1 MRKGLKFMKFNR
13 KKSASFIIIMAFV
26 MSFMTGCTDNGSV
39 HTNTTEIGI
48 NSNSDSNAEF
58 DVLSDDVE
66 DKAKEIESY
75 IDSYFYFEEDF
86 ETREEAYYDG
96 IMAGLDDP
104 YSVYY
109 TPEEYQELLEEDEGE
124 YVGIGVTVSKDME
137 TNEVYIVKPIV
148 GSPAEAAGLKPQDVF
163 VEIDG
168 VEITADMEL
177 EEVVDMIR
185 GEEGTTAHIKIYREG
200 ETDYLDFEIVRQQV
214 QNVTVSYEMLENNI
228 GYILVDQFIMN
239 TPEQFKAAL
248 DDLES
253 QGMTSLIIDMRNNPG
268 GLLNAV
274 TEMCDYIIE
283 DGIIVYTE
291 DKYGNVI
298 NTWET
303 EDDESLDIPMV
314 VLVNGDSASASEIFT
329 GCMKDYGKATIVG
342 TTTYGKGIVQSLFPL
357 SDGSAIKLT
366 IAKYFTPNGSD
377 IHEKGIEPDIEV
389 DLPDELKTE
398 IEISHE
404 EDTQLQAAIEVLCE

>member
-1 MRKGLKFMKFNR
+1 MFMKFNG
-13 KKSASFIIIMAFV
+13 KKSMALIIVMALV
-26 MSFMTGCTDNGSV
+26 LSFMTGCTDNGSV
-39 HTNTTEIGI
+39 HTNTTEIGGSSNAD
-48 NSNSDSNAEF
+48 NSGAEF
-58 DVLSDDVE
+58 DVLSNDAAE
-66 DKAKEIESY
+66 KAEEIESY
-75 IDSYFYFEEDF
+75 IDNYFYFDEDA
-86 ETREEAYYDG
+86 ESREESYYDG

-124 YVGIGVTVSKDME
+124 YVGIGATVSKDME
-137 TNEVYIVKPIV
+137 TNEVYIVKPII

-214 QNVTVSYEMLENNI
+214 ENVTVAYEMLENNI
-228 GYILVDQFIMN
+228 GYIQVDQFIMN

-253 QGMTSLIIDMRNNPG
+253 QGMTSLIVDMRNNPG
-268 GLLNAV
+268 GLLTAV

-283 DGIIVYTE
+283 DGVIVYTE

>member
-1 MRKGLKFMKFNR
+1 MFMKFNG
-13 KKSASFIIIMAFV
+13 KKSMALIIVMALV
-26 MSFMTGCTDNGSV
+26 LSFMTGCTDNGSV
-39 HTNTTEIGI
+39 HTNTTEIGG
-48 NSNSDSNAEF
+48 NSNADSSGAEF
-58 DVLSDDVE
+58 DVLSNDAAE
-66 DKAKEIESY
+66 KAEEIESY
-75 IDSYFYFEEDF
+75 IDNYFYFDEDA
-86 ETREEAYYDG
+86 ESREESYYDG

-124 YVGIGVTVSKDME
+124 YVGIGATVSKDME
-137 TNEVYIVKPIV
+137 TNEVYIVKPII

-214 QNVTVSYEMLENNI
+214 ENVTVAYEMLENNI
-228 GYILVDQFIMN
+228 GYIQVDQFIMN

-253 QGMTSLIIDMRNNPG
+253 QGMTSLIVDMRNNPG
-268 GLLNAV
+268 GLLTAV

-283 DGIIVYTE
+283 DGVIVYTE